1 MTLAEQIASNDAEL
15 TELRLTESP
24 EAYSKDL
31 NDLITALEGNTN
43 IDYVRFDRDFLPCM
57 DDELRGPFFKA
68 VGKLAGLKEAHIW
81 HAAIPVKVLADFI
94 KEANGLEYLELG
106 CLEVEGNEEDF
117 KLVSAAIKG
126 HPNLT
131 GFTMSDFSL
140 HDETV
145 VIDGFIETLATI
157 PNLQQV
163 KIEVSHSRRRS
174 IVGSEAAKR
183 TVKVTLNGAALATLV
198 ASPQLRELM
207 LNRLSLKL
215 DDYEALAAAIET
227 SPGLK
232 NLALP
237 HCCLNDEA
245 ADHLARAIG
254 ANNTLEKLDLS
265 CNLLTDEGCIVIAT
279 ALKENKSVKMLR
291 LWGNVKI
298 SNAGFDALVD
308 MLQINCTLERVPL
321 MAPLDYKNKIDERLT
336 RNRAST
342 ATNHAA

>member
-1 MTLAEQIASNDAEL
+1 MSLTERIAANDPEL

-24 EAYSKDL
+24 EAYATDM
-31 NDLITALEGNTN
+31 NEMIAALANNTK
-43 IDYVRFDRDFLPCM
+43 IDYVRFDRDFLPCLE
-57 DDELRGPFFKA
+57 DDMRGPFFRA
-68 VGKLAGLKEAHIW
+68 IGKIPSLTEAHIW

-94 KEANGLEYLELG
+94 KEAGNLEYLELG
-106 CLEVEGNEEDF
+106 CLEVEGNEQDF
-117 KLVSAAIKG
+117 KLVSEAIKG

-163 KIEVSHSRRRS
+163 KLEVTHSRRRS

-183 TVKVTLNGAALATLV
+183 TVKVTLNGAALAVLMQ
-198 ASPQLRELM
+198 SPTLRELT

-215 DDYEALAAAIET
+215 DDYEALAEAIEK
-227 SPGLK
+227 SPGIK

-237 HCCLNDEA
+237 HCCVNDDA
-245 ADHLARAIG
+245 ADHIARAIG

-265 CNLLTDEGCIVIAT
+265 CNQLTDEGCIVIAT
-279 ALKENKSVKMLR
+279 ALKENTSIKMLR

-308 MLQINCTLERVPL
+308 MLQSNCTLERVPL
-321 MAPLDYKNKIDERLT
+321 MAPLDYKNKIDARLSK
-336 RNRAST
+336 NRS
-342 ATNHAA
+342 ATNQAA